1 MSKHKL
7 RYCGR
12 KIKCCVLF
20 LNPLKHPAVE
30 KFAHAFAMDEV
41 HGKAQFDGADFV
53 QLRDLFGVQLPIEA
67 LQVVFDIVKICARQ

>member
-20 LNPLKHPAVE
+20 LNPFKHPAVE
-30 KFAHAFAMDEV
+30 KFPDAFAMDEV
-41 HGKAQFDGADFV
+41 HGKSHFNGADIV

-67 LQVVFDIVKICARQ
+67 LQVVLEL